1 MVRYKRLI
9 FAPVITTTNKFNSM
23 KKLVGIIVIALSVM
37 SCTPEPI
44 TMRTVNPYGGA
55 DVKGTW
61 FMDVVNQH
69 PTNVYNKTDNVNIKF
84 NPVNEELL
92 INGVKYQ
99 VNDFNDYSISYV
111 DADDM
116 IMVIEFN
123 IGYVWQDG
131 KTQTKFRIYQDG
143 EENHNYTVYTY
154 NN

>member
-37 SCTPEPI
+37 SCTPVPI
-44 TMRTVNPYGGA
+44 TMRTANPYGGA